1 MSKLAVLF
9 GCASSSNLMTFS
21 HNCSLQQSIVAT
33 AAIGALFEQAC
44 EALTIRVPAH
54 AVCREHNIP
63 EAAVVAAAAAAL
75 SLDALRCQAAL
86 LFNRSLLL
94 AVSTISPS
102 LRPCSVHCCG
112 SPIVIALLRRLITRF
127 LYCLCNSNSYVH
139 KQ

>member
-102 LRPCSVHCCG
+102 LRP
-112 SPIVIALLRRLITRF
+112 IVIALLRRLITRF